1 MMCGTSDT
9 NECMA
14 LLVVLFTFVRF
25 DNVIDDS
32 PPVCF
37 DDRRSSLESECSFS
51 LLRHLSL
58 I

>member
-14 LLVVLFTFVRF
+14 LLVVLFTFVRL

-32 PPVCF
+32 PPVCC
-37 DDRRSSLESECSFS
+37 DDRR
-51 LLRHLSL
+51 
-58 I
+58 